1 MNRSSTI
8 RSAAWALMGAIIVGT
23 SAQAEDFSQVEAKI
37 RNLVPNAGT
46 LAISETPIPGILQVQ
61 LNTDIVYTSA
71 DGTYLLQGPLYEV
84 ETRVNLTDKARAVVR
99 REKLQHMDQ
108 SGAIDFAPEGPD
120 YELLVFTDIDC
131 GYCRKLHSQIA
142 EYMEQGIAIHYLA
155 FPRAGIGSPSYNT
168 AVSVWCSDD
177 RQGALTAAK
186 AGEEVEPLQC
196 ENPVAEQYQLGLDLG
211 VTGTPA
217 LLTEDGSMIP
227 GYMPP
232 ETLRARLDAMAQV
245 PAGP

>member
-1 MNRSSTI
+1 MNRSSKI
-8 RSAAWALMGAIIVGT
+8 RTAAWALMGAMLVGAA
-23 SAQAEDFSQVEAKI
+23 AQAEDFSQVEAKI

-61 LNTDIVYTSA
+61 MNNDIVYTSA
-71 DGTYLLQGPLYEV
+71 DGDYLLQGPLYEV
-84 ETRVNLTDKARAVVR
+84 ESRVNLTDRARAVVR
-99 REKLQHMDQ
+99 REKLEHLDDAQ
-108 SGAIDFAPEGPD
+108 SIDFAPEGSD
-120 YELLVFTDIDC
+120 YDLLVFTDIDC

-168 AVSVWCSDD
+168 AVSVWCADD

-186 AGEEVEPLQC
+186 AGEEIEPLQC

-217 LLTEDGSMIP
+217 LLTADGSMIP

-232 ETLRARLDAMAQV
+232 ETLRARLDAMAQTQTS
-245 PAGP
+245 P